1 MKRFLIV
8 LLGVLSLFM
17 PAFSQKQGKPVT
29 VNYDMRDDLSPKRL
43 AIAMWDF
50 SWLFMHYKGGAF
62 ENFDKVTNEL
72 LERGFNTVRIDAFPL
87 IIGEL
92 TDNNQQITIPG
103 DPLRNWG
110 QSDIDRPHKVISEL
124 LEFMEMTKRKKIN
137 VILSTWNQDCKEF
150 SDVKKDFNTTGKY
163 WKAWDKVLTILEEK
177 KLLDHVCYVDLDQ
190 EFPYFSPFIS
200 EIDKL
205 GKKNENGSADSKSVE
220 EAMNQNQDLTSNINT
235 YNWNPLQMSYVK
247 SLLEKSLWH
256 FQEKFP
262 KLRFT
267 YSLTSY
273 WEEIRALKINAFDVL
288 ELHLWMS
295 QDVRFSSRSTFD
307 SITKD
312 RGKHDYADYMNRI
325 NNTMASVRPM
335 MLKGLHNRLAYA
347 KAWSEEIGAPLTTTE
362 AWGPWWHM
370 DSKDL
375 DWKWL
380 YDWCEQGMDLAGQYG
395 MLGATPWNY
404 SHPYWENW
412 KNIQWYKRVNSKFIG
427 LKQTF

>member
-1 MKRFLIV
+1 MKRIFYPFLV
-8 LLGVLSLFM
+8 LLFFVGT
-17 PAFSQKQGKPVT
+17 AFSQNQNNPSHVL
-29 VNYDMRDDLSPKRL
+29 YDMRNDLSPKRL
-43 AIAMWDF
+43 TIAMWDF

-62 ENFDKVTNEL
+62 ENYDKVTDEL

-92 TDNNQQITIPG
+92 TNDNQAITIPG

-110 QSDIDRPHKVISEL
+110 QSDIDRPYEVIKEL
-124 LEFMEMTKRKKIN
+124 LEFMEMAKRKKIN

-150 SDVKKDFNTTGKY
+150 PDVKKDFSTTEKY
-163 WKAWDKVLTILEEK
+163 WKAWDKVLTLLEENQ
-177 KLLDHVCYVDLDQ
+177 LLDNVCYVDLDQ
-190 EFPYFSPFIS
+190 EFPYFSPFNV
-200 EIDKL
+200 EIEKL
-205 GKKNENGSADSKSVE
+205 GKKADDTPSKSNSVE
-220 EAMNQNQDLTSNINT
+220 EAMNLNQNLIQNANT
-235 YNWNPLQMSYVK
+235 DTYKWKPSQMSYVK

-288 ELHLWMS
+288 ELHIWMT
-295 QDVRFSSRSTFD
+295 QDIRFLSRSTFD
-307 SITKD
+307 KTTKD
-312 RGKHDYADYMNRI
+312 RGTHDYSDYMRRVN
-325 NNTMASVRPM
+325 ASLQSVRPM
-335 MLKGLHNRLAYA
+335 MLKGLHNRLAFA

-370 DSKDL
+370 DDKNL

-380 YDWCEQGMDLAGQYG
+380 YDWCKQGMDLAGQYG
-395 MLGATPWNY
+395 MWGTTPWNY

-412 KNIQWYKRVNSKFIG
+412 KNIQWYQRVNSNFIEV
-427 LKQTF
+427 K

>member
-1 MKRFLIV
+1 MKRIFYPFLV
-8 LLGVLSLFM
+8 LLFFVGT
-17 PAFSQKQGKPVT
+17 AFSQNQNNPSHVL
-29 VNYDMRDDLSPKRL
+29 YDMRNDLSPKRL
-43 AIAMWDF
+43 TIAMWDF

-92 TDNNQQITIPG
+92 TNDNQEITISG

-110 QSDIDRPHKVISEL
+110 QSDVDRPHKVIKEL
-124 LEFMEMTKRKKIN
+124 LEFMEIAKRKNLN

-150 SDVKKDFNTTGKY
+150 RDVKKDFSTTEKY
-163 WKAWDKVLTILEEK
+163 WKAWDKVLTLLDSK

-190 EFPYFSPFIS
+190 EFPYFSPFNV
-200 EIDKL
+200 EIERL
-205 GKKNENGSADSKSVE
+205 GKNKDTILKTKSVE
-220 EAMNQNQDLTSNINT
+220 ESMNLNQNSIKNSNTDT
-235 YNWNPLQMSYVK
+235 YKWNPSQMSYVK

-273 WEEIRALKINAFDVL
+273 WEEIRALKIDAFDVL
-288 ELHLWMS
+288 ELHIWMT
-295 QDVRFSSRSTFD
+295 QDIRFLSRSTFD
-307 SITKD
+307 KTTKD
-312 RGKHDYADYMNRI
+312 RGTHDYSDYMRRVN
-325 NNTMASVRPM
+325 ASLQSVRPM
-335 MLKGLHNRLAYA
+335 MLKGLHNRLAFA

-370 DSKDL
+370 DDKNL

-395 MLGATPWNY
+395 MWGATPWNY

-412 KNIQWYKRVNSKFIG
+412 KNIQWYQRVNSNFIRM
-427 LKQTF
+427 K

>member
-1 MKRFLIV
+1 MKRIFYPFLV
-8 LLGVLSLFM
+8 LLFFVGT
-17 PAFSQKQGKPVT
+17 AFSQKQA
-29 VNYDMRDDLSPKRL
+29 NQSHAIYDMRNDLSPNRL
-43 AIAMWDF
+43 TIAMWDF

-62 ENFDKVTNEL
+62 ENYDKVTNEL

-92 TDNNQQITIPG
+92 TNDNQEITIPG

-110 QSDIDRPHKVISEL
+110 QSDIDRPHKVIKEL
-124 LEFMEMTKRKKIN
+124 LEFMEMAKRKKIN

-150 SDVKKDFNTTGKY
+150 PDVKKDFSTTEKY
-163 WKAWDKVLTILEEK
+163 WKAWDKVLTLLDSN

-190 EFPYFSPFIS
+190 EFPYFSPFNV
-200 EIDKL
+200 EIERL
-205 GKKNENGSADSKSVE
+205 GKNKDSIIKSESVE
-220 EAMNQNQDLTSNINT
+220 ESMNLNQNSIQNSNTDT
-235 YNWNPLQMSYVK
+235 YKWNPSQMSYVK
-247 SLLEKSLWH
+247 SLLESSLWH

-273 WEEIRALKINAFDVL
+273 WEEIRALKIEAFDVL
-288 ELHLWMS
+288 ELHIWMT
-295 QDVRFSSRSTFD
+295 QDIRFVSRSTFD
-307 SITKD
+307 KTTKD
-312 RGKHDYADYMNRI
+312 RGTHDYSDYMRRVNASI
-325 NNTMASVRPM
+325 QSVRPM
-335 MLKGLHNRLAYA
+335 MLKGLHNRLAFA

-370 DSKDL
+370 DDKNL

-395 MLGATPWNY
+395 MWGATPWNY

-412 KNIQWYKRVNSKFIG
+412 KNIQWYQKVNSNFIRM
-427 LKQTF
+427 K